1 MRHINPA
8 ARVAFRD
15 IPDPVG
21 QDFDAVIHAIRPKE
35 YADEVVR
42 IFRHTL
48 ETGETYVRSERM
60 EELSGR
66 GPDAHYEWQ
75 VARIPLPGGLYG
87 AVCYFRNVSAH
98 VQARIALE
106 TADRQKNE
114 FLAML
119 AHELR
124 NPLAPIRNAGE
135 ILSRTLPPSS
145 PTHAAIAMVKRQVT
159 QLTRLVD
166 DLLDVSR
173 ITQGRVEL
181 KREALDLATIVNHA
195 VEMVEPLFRERQ
207 HEVSIISSYRAL
219 YVNGDM
225 ARLVQCVVNILTNAA
240 KYTDAGG
247 KISVHTRAEDG
258 CALVEISDTGA
269 GISAELLPR
278 VFELFVQGDRT
289 LDRSLGGLGIG
300 LSVARQLV
308 EMHGGKLAAV
318 SPGLGCGSTFSLRLP
333 LIERPAEFSGN
344 ALPHKPLPRRVLIA
358 DDNVDAAD
366 SLAAVLDLDGHVTRA
381 VYSARDALEQAVAFS
396 PDIILLDIGLPEMDG
411 YEVARRIRA
420 LLRLDK
426 VKLVAL
432 TGYGQIEDLRQ
443 AQDAG
448 FDDHLVKPVDFE
460 TLSRCLGGLP
470 TGAFSRR
477 VS

>member
-1 MRHINPA
+1 
-8 ARVAFRD
+8 
-15 IPDPVG
+15 
-21 QDFDAVIHAIRPKE
+21 
-35 YADEVVR
+35 
-42 IFRHTL
+42 
-48 ETGETYVRSERM
+48 
-60 EELSGR
+60 
-66 GPDAHYEWQ
+66 
-75 VARIPLPGGLYG
+75 
-87 AVCYFRNVSAH
+87 
-98 VQARIALE
+98 
-106 TADRQKNE
+106 
-114 FLAML
+114 
-119 AHELR
+119 
-124 NPLAPIRNAGE
+124 
-135 ILSRTLPPSS
+135 
-145 PTHAAIAMVKRQVT
+145 
-159 QLTRLVD
+159 
-166 DLLDVSR
+166 
-173 ITQGRVEL
+173 
-181 KREALDLATIVNHA
+181 
-195 VEMVEPLFRERQ
+195 MVEPLFRERQ

-247 KISVHTRAEDG
+247 KISVQTRAEDG

-308 EMHGGKLAAV
+308 EMHGGKLAVV

-344 ALPHKPLPRRVLIA
+344 GLPHKPLLRRVLIA

-381 VYSARDALEQAVAFS
+381 VYSPRDALEQAVAFS

-432 TGYGQIEDLRQ
+432 TGYGQLEDLRQ
-443 AQDAG
+443 AQEAG